1 MYSSPSLT
9 PPFHQFVASSRD
21 SLVASRAVERLWTK
35 DHELWKP
42 EPTEIVDRLGWL
54 TVIDEMQE
62 QAGPLMSFAKSV
74 RDRGIRDVV
83 LLGMGG
89 SSLGPEVL
97 RASFGPAPRYPKLW
111 VLDSTIPGLVRRVTK
126 AIDPARTLFIVASK
140 SGGTI
145 EVMSLLAHFWEL
157 VRRSSGNLVGD
168 QFIAI
173 TDPKTGLEKLA
184 AERQF
189 WRLFTNPP
197 DIGGRYSVLSYFG
210 LVPASLMGIDITK
223 LLARAADMVHR
234 CRLQTPIEENPGADL
249 GATMAAL
256 ARAGRDKV
264 TMMTSPRI
272 TSFGLWAEQLLAEST
287 GKEGTGLVPV
297 AEEPVVAAS
306 AYGQDRLFVY
316 LRLAGD
322 QNRKLDQQVAS
333 LARQGHPV
341 VTLKLHDRYDLGG
354 EFFRWEYA
362 TAIAGHLLGIHPF
375 DQPNVQ
381 ESKDNTSRVLG
392 RLQTTGGLPK
402 PTLATAAQAATQLK
416 RLCRS
421 GTYVAILAY
430 ATPSDKLERALRS
443 LRRALISHYHVT
455 TTAGYGPRYL
465 HSTGQLHKGGPGSG
479 VFLQLVEQMQPD
491 LAIPGKPFTFGTL
504 AHAQAAGDIEALRSH
519 HREAIAVS
527 LGKNPIAT
535 LNGLTKS
542 LLPPRSAR
550 RSRLK

>member
-1 MYSSPSLT
+1 MNSRPSFT
-9 PPFHQFVASSRD
+9 PPFHQLVVSSRD
-21 SLVASRAVERLWTK
+21 SLVASRAVERLWAK
-35 DHELWKP
+35 DHGLWKP

-62 QAGPLMSFAKSV
+62 QAGLLMSFAKSV

-97 RASFGPAPRYPKLW
+97 RASFGPAPRFPKLW
-111 VLDSTIPGLVRRVTK
+111 VLDTTVPGWVRRVTK
-126 AIDPARTLFIVASK
+126 TIDPARTLFIVASK

-157 VRRSSGNLVGD
+157 IRHSSGNRVGD

-189 WRLFTNPP
+189 WRIFTNPP

-210 LVPASLMGIDITK
+210 LVPASLLGIDVTK
-223 LLARAADMVHR
+223 LLARAADMVQR

-272 TSFGLWAEQLLAEST
+272 ASFGLWAEQLLAEST

-333 LARQGHPV
+333 LSRQGHPV
-341 VTLKLHDRYDLGG
+341 VTLNLHDRYDLGG

-491 LAIPGKPFTFGTL
+491 LAIPEKPFTFGTL
-504 AHAQAAGDIEALRSH
+504 AQAQAAGDIEALRSH

-535 LNGLTKS
+535 LNSLTKS

-550 RSRLK
+550 RSRRK

>member
-1 MYSSPSLT
+1 
-9 PPFHQFVASSRD
+9 
-21 SLVASRAVERLWTK
+21 
-35 DHELWKP
+35 
-42 EPTEIVDRLGWL
+42 
-54 TVIDEMQE
+54 
-62 QAGPLMSFAKSV
+62 
-74 RDRGIRDVV
+74 
-83 LLGMGG
+83 
-89 SSLGPEVL
+89 
-97 RASFGPAPRYPKLW
+97 
-111 VLDSTIPGLVRRVTK
+111 
-126 AIDPARTLFIVASK
+126 
-140 SGGTI
+140 
-145 EVMSLLAHFWEL
+145 
-157 VRRSSGNLVGD
+157 
-168 QFIAI
+168 
-173 TDPKTGLEKLA
+173 
-184 AERQF
+184 
-189 WRLFTNPP
+189 
-197 DIGGRYSVLSYFG
+197 
-210 LVPASLMGIDITK
+210 
-223 LLARAADMVHR
+223 
-234 CRLQTPIEENPGADL
+234 
-249 GATMAAL
+249 
-256 ARAGRDKV
+256 
-264 TMMTSPRI
+264 
-272 TSFGLWAEQLLAEST
+272 
-287 GKEGTGLVPV
+287 
-297 AEEPVVAAS
+297 
-306 AYGQDRLFVY
+306 
-316 LRLAGD
+316 
-322 QNRKLDQQVAS
+322 
-333 LARQGHPV
+333 
-341 VTLKLHDRYDLGG
+341 VTLKLRDRYDLGG